1 MISSRSGAAAN
12 RKLILATAEKRFAE
26 WGVEA
31 VTMSDIAQAADRQQP
46 TASKEERPDY
56 VLDAAQSPSFCN
68 CT

>member
-1 MISSRSGAAAN
+1 LISSRSGAAAN

-46 TASKEERPDY
+46 TASKEERSDY
-56 VLDAAQSPSFCN
+56 GTGRSVIPKFL
-68 CT
+68 